1 MVWLDIYIVGGTL
14 HFLGHWGSH
23 NGYIPVGATTTTT
36 TTYIPVV
43 LPHQRFNQR
52 FYPIKT
58 LYFYMERREVSLN
71 TTIKRTPKLLGKRCS
86 RKVLNTYGP
95 AYATNL
101 LFSTFFWL
109 KKGLFLTASPVPVK
123 MVVVVHN
130 SANSSLGIMNR
141 VRGRGVMMRGFFH
154 RVRGRTG
161 TQKSDLSMLL
171 STNFAILHLLST
183 NFVRIYMK
191 KIINCCLCECF
202 VSCDHVMV
210 RGLKRYAV

>member
-1 MVWLDIYIVGGTL
+1 MIWLDIYIVGGTL

-23 NGYIPVGATTTTT
+23 NGYIPVGATPKGFTIFALIKRF
-36 TTYIPVV
+36 Y
-43 LPHQRFNQR
+43 HQNQR

-71 TTIKRTPKLLGKRCS
+71 TTIKRPPKLLGNRCP
-86 RKVLNTYGP
+86 RKVLNTCGP
-95 AYATNL
+95 AYATSL

-109 KKGLFLTASPVPVK
+109 FQGLFLTASPVPVK

-210 RGLKRYAV
+210 RGLKRYAL

>member
-1 MVWLDIYIVGGTL
+1 MDISPLVSLLLRCQNYGNDAKIM
-14 HFLGHWGSH
+14 
-23 NGYIPVGATTTTT
+23 
-36 TTYIPVV
+36 
-43 LPHQRFNQR
+43 NQK

-58 LYFYMERREVSLN
+58 LYFYMERRKVSLN
-71 TTIKRTPKLLGKRCS
+71 TTIKRAAKLWGKRCPK
-86 RKVLNTYGP
+86 KVLNTCGP
-95 AYATNL
+95 ACATSL

-109 KKGLFLTASPVPVK
+109 FQGLFLTASPVPVK

-171 STNFAILHLLST
+171 STNFAILHEKGMLLSE
-183 NFVRIYMK
+183 FKWK
-191 KIINCCLCECF
+191 KL
-202 VSCDHVMV
+202 
-210 RGLKRYAV
+210 

>member
-1 MVWLDIYIVGGTL
+1 MDISPLVSL
-14 HFLGHWGSH
+14 HCFTIKGK
-23 NGYIPVGATTTTT
+23 I
-36 TTYIPVV
+36 V
-43 LPHQRFNQR
+43 LPSKVFTIKG
-52 FYPIKT
+52 FTIKT
-58 LYFYMERREVSLN
+58 LYFYMERRKVSLN
-71 TTIKRTPKLLGKRCS
+71 TTIKRPPKLLGKRCP

-95 AYATNL
+95 AYATSL

-109 KKGLFLTASPVPVK
+109 FQGLFLTASPVPVK

-141 VRGRGVMMRGFFH
+141 VRGRGVMVRGFFH

>member
-1 MVWLDIYIVGGTL
+1 
-14 HFLGHWGSH
+14 
-23 NGYIPVGATTTTT
+23 
-36 TTYIPVV
+36 
-43 LPHQRFNQR
+43 
-52 FYPIKT
+52 
-58 LYFYMERREVSLN
+58 MERRKVSLN
-71 TTIKRTPKLLGKRCS
+71 TTIKWPPKLLGKQCP

-109 KKGLFLTASPVPVK
+109 FQGLFLTASPVPVK

-141 VRGRGVMMRGFFH
+141 VRGRGVMVRGFFH

-210 RGLKRYAV
+210 RGLKRYAL

>member
-23 NGYIPVGATTTTT
+23 NGYIPVGATIHHHHHI
-36 TTYIPVV
+36 YP
-43 LPHQRFNQR
+43 RFYPIKVINQR

-58 LYFYMERREVSLN
+58 LYFYMERRIVSLN
-71 TTIKRTPKLLGKRCS
+71 TTIKRSPKLWGKRCP

-109 KKGLFLTASPVPVK
+109 FQGLFLTASPVPVK

-130 SANSSLGIMNR
+130 SANSSLGILNR
-141 VRGRGVMMRGFFH
+141 VRGRGVMVRGFFH

-171 STNFAILHLLST
+171 STNFAILNENMLFMSEFT
-183 NFVRIYMK
+183 WK
-191 KIINCCLCECF
+191 KL
-202 VSCDHVMV
+202 
-210 RGLKRYAV
+210 

>member
-23 NGYIPVGATTTTT
+23 NGYIPVGATMLVPHIH
-36 TTYIPVV
+36 YIPVGATTY
-43 LPHQRFNQR
+43 HQN
-52 FYPIKT
+52 YIKT
-58 LYFYMERREVSLN
+58 LYFYMERRIVSLN
-71 TTIKRTPKLLGKRCS
+71 TTIKRSPKLWGKRCP

-109 KKGLFLTASPVPVK
+109 FQGLFLTASPVPVK

-171 STNFAILHLLST
+171 STNFAILHEKDAI
-183 NFVRIYMK
+183 IYKFTWK
-191 KIINCCLCECF
+191 KL
-202 VSCDHVMV
+202 
-210 RGLKRYAV
+210 